1 MLQFPR
7 GLLMPLCVGPS
18 SERWL
23 TIASSLI
30 LACVSTRFPHPE
42 RDFTGS
48 VGKALPNIDLKIV
61 DDDGSDISGYDVR
74 GELCVRGPTVVR
86 GYFEN
91 LVANQRDW
99 DEDGYFR
106 KPDRYTLY
114 VRLAMANFR
123 RFGRYGR

>member
-1 MLQFPR
+1 
-7 GLLMPLCVGPS
+7 VGPS

-23 TIASSLI
+23 TIATSLI

-42 RDFTGS
+42 KDVTGS

-61 DDDGSDISGYDVR
+61 GDDGKDISGYDVR

-91 LVANQRDW
+91 PEANKRDW

-106 KPDRYTLY
+106 KLNHDTFHVRY
-114 VRLAMANFR
+114 AMADL
-123 RFGRYGR
+123 GRSGRHGR